1 MSASVRLEA
10 GDMFR
15 YYSQATV
22 NLKKHLLSQTFSIWG
37 GEKKKKGGEKNK
49 VFGNLPLFVWIK
61 ILINSWFSPGSSQ
74 ESAAHGI

>member
-37 GEKKKKGGEKNK
+37 GEKKKRGGEK
-49 VFGNLPLFVWIK
+49 IK
-61 ILINSWFSPGSSQ
+61 FLEIYHSLS
-74 ESAAHGI
+74 ESKF